1 MLKSFKLPSQKKSKR
16 SKSVIYDYISYPFSN
31 VPVLKPKDIDDLPS
45 PLILMKMDTNDEDF
59 SLNSDNEAQ
68 VNSEETLIIK
78 IEPSQPTKKKR
89 SILNAL
95 CKRKNS
101 KI

>member
-1 MLKSFKLPSQKKSKR
+1 MLKSFKLPSQKISKR
-16 SKSVIYDYISYPFSN
+16 NKSVIYDYISYPFSN
-31 VPVLKPKDIDDLPS
+31 DPVLKPKDIDDLPS

-89 SILNAL
+89 SL
-95 CKRKNS
+95 
-101 KI
+101 